1 MSQKIYST
9 ILLDE
14 NDNYL
19 CDGKLPER
27 RMWDKE
33 LLKSIVDGE
42 IISKQAAELLPK
54 SIKETAKDITNE
66 VQPTVG
72 ITIEE
77 ISALSDI
84 LIVVRSGAVCKD
96 NFKKFRFTNFKRI
109 LREFNLEIWKRITN
123 G

>member
-19 CDGKLPER
+19 CEEKLPHR
-27 RMWDKE
+27 PLWDKE
-33 LLKSIVDGE
+33 LLKSMVSEE

-54 SIKETAKDITNE
+54 SIRETARAVTNE
-66 VQPTVG
+66 IQPTIG
-72 ITIEE
+72 ITIKE

-84 LIVVRSGAVCKD
+84 LIVIRSTKICKGTG
-96 NFKKFRFTNFKRI
+96 KKFRFTNFKRI
-109 LREFNLEIWKRITN
+109 LREFNLEIWKRT
-123 G
+123 